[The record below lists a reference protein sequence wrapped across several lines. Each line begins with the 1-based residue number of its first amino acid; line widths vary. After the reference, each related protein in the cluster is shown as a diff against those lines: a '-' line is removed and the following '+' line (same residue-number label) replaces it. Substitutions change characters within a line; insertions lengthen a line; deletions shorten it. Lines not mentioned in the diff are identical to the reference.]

1 MANSLCGG
9 DLGILVC
16 EINSFLESVCRD
28 LDPPAVSIVPLDCPV
43 PLNYTIDTDTV
54 IKLLAKI
61 NVNKVI
67 GPDHIPSWIFR
78 NQAETCSH
86 LAHPVC
92 TIFNASIREG
102 FVPTIWKSA
111 NVIPIPKANPPRL
124 INKDLRHIH

>member
-1 MANSLCGG
+1 MEKAGVVLSK
-9 DLGILVC
+9 LVT
-16 EINSFLESVCRD
+16 EINSFFESVCRD
-28 LDPPAVSIVPLDCPV
+28 LDPIDVSIVPLDCPV

-61 NVNKVI
+61 NVNKAI
-67 GPDHIPSWIFR
+67 GPDDIPSWILR
-78 NQAETCSH
+78 DHALI

-111 NVIPIPKANPPRL
+111 NVIPIPKANPPRVR
-124 INKDLRHIH
+124 I